1 MIYVFDIDGTVCT
14 HTDGDYENA
23 KPLLKRVEKVND
35 LYERGN
41 KIIFMTARG
50 MGRSNNDRDFAYKE
64 FYDFTYNQLK
74 SWGLK
79 FHELYLGKPE
89 ADIFIDDKGE
99 KDVDFFSE

>member
-1 MIYVFDIDGTVCT
+1 MIYVFDIDGTVCAN
-14 HTDGDYENA
+14 TDGDYKSA
-23 KPLLKRVEKVND
+23 KPFLNRVQKIND
-35 LYERGN
+35 LYKGGN

-50 MGRSNNDRDFAYKE
+50 MGRSDNDRDFAYKE

-89 ADIFIDDKGE
+89 ADIFIDDKGM
-99 KDVDFFSE
+99 KDNDFFGE